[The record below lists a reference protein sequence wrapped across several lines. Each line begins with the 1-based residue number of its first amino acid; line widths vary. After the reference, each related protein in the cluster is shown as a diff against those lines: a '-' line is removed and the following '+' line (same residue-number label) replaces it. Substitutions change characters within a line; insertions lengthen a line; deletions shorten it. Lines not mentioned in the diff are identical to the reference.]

1 MSEKPRED
9 EKLSFKEQILRDLE
23 RVKKQDRSEQENEIT
38 SFETPSSQED
48 SVVPSTQDNEPSA
61 EELMANS
68 LSVVDQ
74 ILKNAPSVPSRSNDI
89 SDEIAANEE
98 VAESKIEEIGRAHV

>member
-1 MSEKPRED
+1 
-9 EKLSFKEQILRDLE
+9 
-23 RVKKQDRSEQENEIT
+23 
-38 SFETPSSQED
+38 
-48 SVVPSTQDNEPSA
+48 
-61 EELMANS
+61 MANS

-98 VAESKIEEIGRAHV
+98 VAESKVEAAAEPGS